1 MTICNKIIIT
11 FCILL
16 CFHNSVKASAFEYG
30 YTSDGF
36 KYVIHKHNESSYQHA
51 WCSEHN
57 GIEEYENSDFTRVD
71 CLTDTHA
78 IEFDFANKL
87 AESIGQALHYSFM
100 TANFRTTF
108 MPDSEQIEHTVPK
121 VQMRNSVSVEKI
133 QDGKRAKVVLI
144 LENPEKQMCYFERV
158 QNLGKIHNFDVEYV
172 TPEILTLTDNKCQF
186 PDCRCHKKK
195 CKITVGLRRKNR
207 DFENYFGA
215 KNCTLLTIKST
226 KRNFVCFFWLLLI

>member
-71 CLTDTHA
+71 CLTNTHA
-78 IEFDFANKL
+78 IEFDFADKW
-87 AESIGQALHYSFM
+87 AESIGQALHYSYM
-100 TANFRTTF
+100 T
-108 MPDSEQIEHTVPK
+108 
-121 VQMRNSVSVEKI
+121 
-133 QDGKRAKVVLI
+133 GKKAKVILI

-172 TPEILTLTDNKCQF
+172 TPEILNIVDDKCQYS
-186 PDCRCHKKK
+186 DCKCHRNNHFNL
-195 CKITVGLRRKNR
+195 IYR
-207 DFENYFGA
+207 F
-215 KNCTLLTIKST
+215 KSLF
-226 KRNFVCFFWLLLI
+226 KL